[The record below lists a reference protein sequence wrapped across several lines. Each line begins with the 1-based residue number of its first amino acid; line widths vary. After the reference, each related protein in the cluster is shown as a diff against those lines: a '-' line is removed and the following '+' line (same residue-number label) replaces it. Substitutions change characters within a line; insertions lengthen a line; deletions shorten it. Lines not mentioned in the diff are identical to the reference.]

1 MTTRMMSRP
10 RVSMESLRE
19 VPAVAEEDVIEIATR
34 PDVEVLEAQGALN
47 DAADE
52 VVARD
57 TDVAEL
63 ADAADN
69 LETYRAVLEESLE
82 ENGMDRAG
90 AMAVQ
95 VGLDST
101 LDRIGTRISTPALES
116 YGSASNRIQAT
127 RLTIE
132 AIGEKIKE
140 IWEAIKAALAKAWEA
155 VKKFFAAVF
164 DSVERLR
171 QSAQKVKAAAGS
183 ASGTPSANE
192 VEAKGAGAK
201 LNIQGAVS
209 ADWVNGV
216 SNGLAGIQ
224 SNLTIMELTG
234 EIYADISKA
243 IDSGDITSGSKT
255 AADAIEGY
263 MTSIAS
269 GSAAL
274 KQFGGKTA
282 APGLKIPGVD
292 TARVDLTLSPMLPG
306 NAVFY
311 VAVPKKADV
320 TNLQEAAGLA
330 RAGFYQLPV
339 KNDVADSFKT
349 LTGQQIGELADS
361 VLAMCDALDK
371 AKGVILKT
379 SDAGSVLIQA
389 GDRLLQ
395 RMANESEEAQAQAR
409 SAVQALPRIVE
420 GATGWPKPM
429 VSWYVGVG
437 GAAMKVCQASLQAYK
452 GAYQGTDKQ
461 LNAPA
466 KEQGALPAPATA

>member
-1 MTTRMMSRP
+1 MTTRIMGRP

-19 VPAVAEEDVIEIATR
+19 VPAEAEEDVIEIATR
-34 PDVEVLEAQGALN
+34 PDVEVLEVQGALN
-47 DAADE
+47 EAADD

-57 TDVAEL
+57 TAVAEL
-63 ADAADN
+63 TDAADN

-132 AIGEKIKE
+132 AIADKIKE
-140 IWEAIKAALAKAWEA
+140 IWEAIKVALSRAWEA
-155 VKKFFAAVF
+155 VKKFFTAIF

-171 QSAQKVKAAAGS
+171 QTAQKVKAAAGS
-183 ASGTPSANE
+183 ASGTPSATD

-201 LNIQGAVS
+201 LNVNGAVP
-209 ADWVNGV
+209 ADWAATVA
-216 SNGLAGIQ
+216 SGIGAIQ
-224 SNLTIMELTG
+224 TQLNVMGIVGEVYG
-234 EIYADISKA
+234 EIGRSIDTADV
-243 IDSGDITSGSKT
+243 
-255 AADAIEGY
+255 
-263 MTSIAS
+263 AS
-269 GSAAL
+269 GSSTAAGIVSDYL
-274 KQFGGKTA
+274 SNVAQTAQGMKQFGGKQA

-292 TARVDLTLSPMLPG
+292 NSKVDVTLSPMLPG

-311 VAVPKKADV
+311 VTVPKKYDGA
-320 TNLQEAAGLA
+320 NLSDTAALA

-339 KNDVADSFKT
+339 KNAVSDTFKT
-349 LTGQQIGELADS
+349 MTGEQMGQMADG
-361 VLAMCDALDK
+361 VLAMCDELDK
-371 AKGVILKT
+371 AKDTILKT
-379 SDAGSVLIQA
+379 ADAGKVLIQA

-395 RMANESEEAQAQAR
+395 RMGNESEEAQAQAR
-409 SAVQALPRIVE
+409 SAVQALPRLVE
-420 GATGWPKPM
+420 SATGWPKPM
-429 VSWYVGVG
+429 VGWYVGVG

-461 LNAPA
+461 LKAPA
-466 KEQGALPAPATA
+466 AAPATV